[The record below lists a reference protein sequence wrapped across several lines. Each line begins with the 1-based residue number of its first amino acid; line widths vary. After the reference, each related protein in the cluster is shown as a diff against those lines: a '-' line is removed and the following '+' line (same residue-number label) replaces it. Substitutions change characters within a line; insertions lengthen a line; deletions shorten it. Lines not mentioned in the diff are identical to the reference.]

1 MIRKASLGTI
11 VLTVFLDLLGFGL
24 VVPYLPGV
32 ARAHG
37 ASDLVATLLGAG
49 YSLMQLVFVPFWG
62 QTSDRTGRRP
72 VLLWSITASIVGF
85 LLLANADSLAML
97 FIARLWTGVAT
108 SNLAVAQAYI
118 ADVTK
123 PEERAR
129 GMGLIGAGI
138 GFGFVLGPVLG
149 GLLVGVNA
157 RYHWLPR
164 VGALPAYAAAALAT
178 LNVALAW
185 RYLPESLP
193 AAKRGAPA
201 RHLSFFD
208 ASRYRAALRFPGTGV
223 ALALNFVV
231 VLSFAAM
238 EQTFRLFTADAFHLS
253 DAGTGYVLG
262 FVGLV
267 LIVGQGAL
275 LRPLSRVF
283 GERALLRAGV
293 TIQALGFAALALT
306 PRFDGLGPLYAAMG
320 VIAFGSALTN
330 PSLSS
335 FVSKC
340 SDAANQGVVL
350 GVLQSAGALAR
361 VCGPATGGLLYQT
374 VGHSAPYVGAALG
387 MTLAG
392 GLSLRLRSPAPGK
405 SVASAPSPTERG
417 DQDVSR

>member
-24 VVPYLPGV
+24 VIPYLPGV

-62 QTSDRTGRRP
+62 QMSDRTGRRP
-72 VLLWSITASIVGF
+72 ILLWSIAASILGF
-85 LLLANADSLAML
+85 LLLASADSLAML
-97 FIARLWTGVAT
+97 FVARLWTGIAT

-149 GLLVGVNA
+149 GLLVAVNE

-164 VGALPAYAAAALAT
+164 VGALPAYAAAGLAT
-178 LNVALAW
+178 INVALAW
-185 RYLPESLP
+185 RFLPESLP
-193 AAKRGAPA
+193 ASLRGKHV
-201 RHLSFFD
+201 RRISFFD
-208 ASRYRAALRFPGTGV
+208 ASRYRAAARFPGTSV
-223 ALALNFVV
+223 AMALNFVV

-238 EQTFRLFTADAFHLS
+238 EQTFRLFTADAFQMS
-253 DAGTGYVLG
+253 DSGTGYVLG

-267 LIVGQGAL
+267 LIVGQGVL

-283 GERALLRAGV
+283 GERSLLRAGV
-293 TIQALGFAALALT
+293 AIQSLGFAALALS
-306 PRFDGLGPLYAAMG
+306 PRFGGVGPLYAAMG

-340 SDAANQGVVL
+340 SDAENQGVVL

-361 VCGPATGGLLYQT
+361 VCGPAMGGVLYQM
-374 VGHSAPYVGAALG
+374 VGHSAPYVGAAVG
-387 MTLAG
+387 MALAG
-392 GLSLRLRSPAPGK
+392 VLSLRLRPPASEK
-405 SVASAPSPTERG
+405 SVASATPPT
-417 DQDVSR
+417 

>member
-24 VVPYLPGV
+24 VIPYLPGV

-37 ASDLVATLLGAG
+37 ASDLVATLIGAG

-62 QTSDRTGRRP
+62 QMSDRNGRRP
-72 VLLWSITASIVGF
+72 VLLWSIAASILGF
-85 LLLANADSLAML
+85 LLLASADSLAML
-97 FIARLWTGVAT
+97 FVARLWTGIAT

-149 GLLVGVNA
+149 GLLVAVNE

-164 VGALPAYAAAALAT
+164 VGALPAYAAAGLAT
-178 LNVALAW
+178 INVALAW
-185 RYLPESLP
+185 RFLPESLP
-193 AAKRGAPA
+193 ASRRGEHV
-201 RHLSFFD
+201 RRMSFFD
-208 ASRYRAALRFPGTGV
+208 ASRYRAAARFPGTGV
-223 ALALNFVV
+223 AMALNFVV

-238 EQTFRLFTADAFHLS
+238 EQTFRLFTADAFQMS
-253 DAGTGYVLG
+253 DSGTGYVLG

-267 LIVGQGAL
+267 LIVGQGVL

-283 GERALLRAGV
+283 GERSLLRAGV
-293 TIQALGFAALALT
+293 GIQSLGFAALALS
-306 PRFDGLGPLYAAMG
+306 PRFDGLGPLYVAMG

-340 SDAANQGVVL
+340 ADAESQGVVL

-361 VCGPATGGLLYQT
+361 VCGPATGGVLYQM
-374 VGHSAPYVGAALG
+374 VGHSAPYVGAAVG
-387 MTLAG
+387 MALAG
-392 GLSLRLRSPAPGK
+392 VLSLRLRPPASEK
-405 SVASAPSPTERG
+405 SVASATPPT
-417 DQDVSR
+417 

>member
-37 ASDLVATLLGAG
+37 ASDIVATLLGAG

-62 QTSDRTGRRP
+62 QMSDRTGRRP
-72 VLLWSITASIVGF
+72 VLLWSIAASILGF

-97 FIARLWTGVAT
+97 FVARLWTGVAT

-157 RYHWLPR
+157 HYHWLPR
-164 VGALPAYAAAALAT
+164 VGALPAYAAAGLAT
-178 LNVALAW
+178 INVALAW
-185 RYLPESLP
+185 RFLPESLP
-193 AAKRGAPA
+193 AERRGA
-201 RHLSFFD
+201 HLRRLSPFD
-208 ASRYRAALRFPGTGV
+208 ASRYRAAARFPGTSV
-223 ALALNFVV
+223 AMALNFVV
-231 VLSFAAM
+231 ILSFAAM
-238 EQTFRLFTADAFHLS
+238 EQTFRLFTADTFQMS
-253 DAGTGYVLG
+253 DADTGYVLG

-267 LIVGQGAL
+267 LIVVQGLL
-275 LRPLSRVF
+275 LRPLSRAF
-283 GERALLRAGV
+283 GERSLLRAGV
-293 TIQALGFAALALT
+293 SIQSLGFAALALT
-306 PRFDGLGPLYAAMG
+306 PRFDSVGPLYVAMG
-320 VIAFGSALTN
+320 VIAFGSALTS

-340 SDAANQGVVL
+340 SDAQSQGVVL
-350 GVLQSAGALAR
+350 GVLQSAGAFAR
-361 VCGPATGGLLYQT
+361 VCGPATGGVLYQT
-374 VGHSAPYVGAALG
+374 VGHSAPYVAASLG
-387 MTLAG
+387 MALAG
-392 GLSLRLRSPAPGK
+392 ILSLRLRPPASEK
-405 SVASAPSPTERG
+405 SVSSASHPT
-417 DQDVSR
+417 

>member
-49 YSLMQLVFVPFWG
+49 FSLMQLVFVPFWG
-62 QTSDRTGRRP
+62 QMSDRTGRRP
-72 VLLWSITASIVGF
+72 ILLWSIAASIVGF

-97 FIARLWTGVAT
+97 FVARLWTGVAT
-108 SNLAVAQAYI
+108 ANLAVAQAYI
-118 ADVTK
+118 ADVTT

-138 GFGFVLGPVLG
+138 GFGFVLGPVVG
-149 GLLVGVNA
+149 GLLAGLNE
-157 RYHWLPR
+157 RLHWLPR

-178 LNVALAW
+178 LNLALAW
-185 RYLPESLP
+185 RHLPESL
-193 AAKRGAPA
+193 AVEERGKHVRRISP
-201 RHLSFFD
+201 FD
-208 ASRYRAALRFPGTGV
+208 LGRYRLATRFPGVG
-223 ALALNFVV
+223 AAMALNFVV

-262 FVGLV
+262 LVGLV
-267 LIVGQGAL
+267 LIVVQGL
-275 LRPLSRVF
+275 LIKPFSRVF
-283 GERALLRAGV
+283 GERKLLRAGV
-293 TIQALGFAALALT
+293 AIEAAGFALLALA
-306 PRFDGLGPLYAAMG
+306 PRLGGVGALCAAMG
-320 VIAFGSALTN
+320 IIAFGSALTA

-340 SDAANQGVVL
+340 SDSASQGVVL
-350 GVLQSAGALAR
+350 GVLQSAGAFAR

-374 VGHSAPYVGAALG
+374 VGHGAPYVGAALG

-392 GLSLRLRSPAPGK
+392 VLSLGLPAPSPAP
-405 SVASAPSPTERG
+405 ARAPEAG
-417 DQDVSR
+417 GA